1 MGSRAVGCRGMSQM
15 FCSVHG
21 LEPNGIPPTPY
32 CYYPQA
38 SVAEVTEM
46 ELRRV
51 IASKILAQR
60 CDERVQRGVCLHANC
75 TTREEDARI
84 ALGRNP

>member
-1 MGSRAVGCRGMSQM
+1 MSQM
-15 FCSVHG
+15 YCSEHG

-32 CYYPQA
+32 CFYPQA

-60 CDERVQRGVCLHANC
+60 CDQRIRTNVCLHANC

-84 ALGRNP
+84 ALGRQP